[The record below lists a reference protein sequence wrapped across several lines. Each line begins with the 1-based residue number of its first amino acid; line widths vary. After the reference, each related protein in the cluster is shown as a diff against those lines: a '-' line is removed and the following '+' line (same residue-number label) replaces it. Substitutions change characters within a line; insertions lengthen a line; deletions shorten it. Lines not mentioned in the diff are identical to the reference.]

1 MNDSA
6 IASVGGTS
14 RVALGGLAQR
24 LVQDGLLD
32 EQTMQD
38 AIAKAKEKRTN
49 LVTHLVATN
58 LASARDIAIS
68 ASNEFGVPL
77 LDLDSVALDA
87 DAVRAVSDKLLQKH
101 RVLPLMK
108 RGKRL
113 FLAVADPT
121 NLHALDEIR
130 FQTSMSIEFVVVE
143 DDKLQTA
150 VTRAI
155 DQAEAVMPSLTD
167 DDFDLENLEVTGGD
181 DEANVDA
188 LARDDVEDAP
198 IVRFV
203 NKILL
208 DAIKKGASD
217 VHFEPYEK
225 IFRIRTRLDGVLKE
239 VALPPVQL
247 ATKIVARLKV
257 MARLDIAE
265 RRVPQDGRIK
275 MRLSKTRAID
285 FRVSS
290 CPTLYGEKI
299 VLRILDPSQAM
310 LGIEALGYE
319 GFQKELYLKH
329 LAKPQGMIL
338 VTGPTGSGKTV
349 SLYTGLNILNREDT
363 NISTAEDPAE
373 INLPGVNQ
381 VNVNNKVGLTFAA
394 AMRAF
399 LRQDPDVIMV
409 GEIRDLET
417 AEIAIKAAQ
426 TGHLVMSTLH
436 TNDAPQTLTR
446 LVDMGV
452 KPYAI
457 ATSVSLIIAQR
468 LARRLCNACKQPLE
482 IPKEALLKEG
492 FQEADVANGMK
503 IFQPKGCQSCTDGYK
518 GRVGIYQGMAI
529 TESIARII
537 LAAGSA
543 ADIAEQAKKEG
554 VWDLR
559 RAGLEKVKSGLTS
572 LEEVNSVTTE

>member
-1 MNDSA
+1 MNDNA
-6 IASVGGTS
+6 LATVAGTS
-14 RVALGGLAQR
+14 RVTLGGLAQR
-24 LVQDGLLD
+24 LVQDGLIED
-32 EQTMQD
+32 TAMQD
-38 AIAKAKEKRTN
+38 AIAKAKEKRVG
-49 LVTHLVATN
+49 LVSFLVSSN
-58 LASARDIAIS
+58 MASARDIAIS

-77 LDLDSVALDA
+77 LDLDAVAVDM
-87 DAVRAVSDKLLQKH
+87 DAVRVVSDKLLQKH
-101 RVLPLMK
+101 RVLPLLR

-143 DDKLQTA
+143 DDKLQAA
-150 VTRAI
+150 VGKAI
-155 DQAEAVMPSLTD
+155 EQVDVAMPNLVD

-181 DEANVDA
+181 EEADGDA
-188 LARDDVEDAP
+188 LGRDDVEDAP

-217 VHFEPYEK
+217 IHFEPYEK
-225 IFRIRTRLDGVLKE
+225 YFRIRTRLDGVLKE

-247 ATKIVARLKV
+247 AVKIIARLKV

-275 MRLSKTRAID
+275 MRLSKNRAID

-290 CPTLYGEKI
+290 CPTLFGEK
-299 VLRILDPSQAM
+299 VVARILDPSSAM
-310 LGIEALGYE
+310 LGIDALGYE
-319 GFQKELYLKH
+319 PFQRELYMKN

-349 SLYTGLNILNREDT
+349 SLYTGLNILNTEDC

-373 INLPGVNQ
+373 INLPGINQ
-381 VNVNNKVGLTFAA
+381 VNVNPKVGLTFAA
-394 AMRAF
+394 ALRAF

-426 TGHLVMSTLH
+426 TGHLVLSTLH

-468 LARRLCNACKQPLE
+468 LARKLCSNCKAPVD
-482 IPKEALLKEG
+482 IPPEALLKEG
-492 FQEADVANGMK
+492 FDPADVSAG
-503 IFQPKGCQSCTDGYK
+503 IRVYRAVGCGQCNDGYK
-518 GRVGIYQGMAI
+518 GRVGIYQVMPVTDTIG
-529 TESIARII
+529 RII
-537 LAAGSA
+537 MEGGSA
-543 ADIAEQAKKEG
+543 IEIDDQASKDG
-554 VWDLR
+554 IWNLR
-559 RAGLEKVKSGLTS
+559 RSGLQKVKDGLTS
-572 LEEVNSVTTE
+572 LEEVNNVTVE